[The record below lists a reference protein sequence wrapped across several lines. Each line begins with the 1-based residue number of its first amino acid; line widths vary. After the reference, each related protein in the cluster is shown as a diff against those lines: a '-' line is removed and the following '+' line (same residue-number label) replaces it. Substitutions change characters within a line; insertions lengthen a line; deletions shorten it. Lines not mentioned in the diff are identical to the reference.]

1 MAQAALVAESFG
13 QPTFSMPDSIK
24 ETLLNSFRQLLRP
37 LIRIVLRNGVSYD
50 EFAETAKMVFVE
62 VAAKDLLKD
71 QGKASNS
78 RLALLTGLATSEV
91 DRVSKAIAE
100 QGPPST
106 KNLNLVGGILGAWHQ
121 DPLFTGP
128 YGLPLELSFDTGP
141 NSFSEL
147 VSRYASDVDPNDM
160 LLELKRIGVVIEL
173 PGRAFRVTS
182 RSYIPEYADSAS
194 VQFMG
199 VALRDL
205 AETLDAN
212 LSDEKGGYFERRVWT
227 PIGIDIRDLQGFDS
241 LVNQKG
247 MEFLETLD
255 NWLSGR
261 ESEAESLPEESKAK
275 VGVGVYMFSDAGR
288 QFRED

>member
-1 MAQAALVAESFG
+1 MAQPALVAESFG
-13 QPTFSMPDSIK
+13 QSSFFMPESIK
-24 ETLLNSFRQLLRP
+24 ETLLDSFRQLLRP
-37 LIRIVLRNGVSYD
+37 LVRIVLRNGVSYE
-50 EFAETAKMVFVE
+50 EFAETAKIVFVE
-62 VAAKDLLKD
+62 VAGQDLLKD
-71 QGKASNS
+71 QGKPSTS
-78 RLALLTGLATSEV
+78 RLALLTGLPASEV
-91 DRVSKAIAE
+91 DRVSKAIAD

-106 KNLNLVGGILGAWHQ
+106 QNLNRVGGILGAWHQ

-128 YGLPLELSFDTGP
+128 YGLPLELSFDIGP

-147 VSRYASDVDPNDM
+147 VSRYANGVDPSDM

-173 PGRAFRVTS
+173 PGGAFKVTS
-182 RSYIPEYADSAS
+182 RSYIPEYADAAS

-212 LSDEKGGYFERRVWT
+212 LSDEEGGYFERRVWT
-227 PIGIDIRDLQGFDS
+227 PIGIDLRDLQGFDT

-261 ESEAESLPEESKAK
+261 ESEAEKIPAESKAK

-288 QFRED
+288 KFRED